1 MSTTSDPRV
10 GNRAAEA
17 DVDAAPTFP
26 PVTLSPISELGAP
39 RSRGGAHSM
48 DPHSKAMMVAG
59 LSYLRWGCSQE
70 HRSEGFPLARE
81 DHGTMVKLGRL
92 WKW

>member
-39 RSRGGAHSM
+39 RSGGGTQYGS
-48 DPHSKAMMVAG
+48 
-59 LSYLRWGCSQE
+59 SQQ
-70 HRSEGFPLARE
+70 GN
-81 DHGTMVKLGRL
+81 DGGRL
-92 WKW
+92 VLFKVGLLSGT